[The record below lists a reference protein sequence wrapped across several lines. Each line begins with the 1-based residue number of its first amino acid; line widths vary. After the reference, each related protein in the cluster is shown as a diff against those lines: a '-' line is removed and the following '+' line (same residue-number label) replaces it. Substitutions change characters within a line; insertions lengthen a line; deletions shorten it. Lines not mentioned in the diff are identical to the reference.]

1 MAFSYSFHLS
11 TKGNSLSTASKV
23 SGTSRHNLR
32 QYESKD
38 YDRSQIEILQ
48 GSDSIMND
56 VRGIYQKEFDA
67 TLREYNSKVRPDR
80 QIDDYLKSVSDKK
93 QTDVACEIIVQ
104 VGDMDF
110 WQDKS
115 LDERKQMTDVFKG
128 QLEDMKELVPDFKIA
143 SAVIHYDEK
152 SPHMHVVGVP
162 VHEGYKKGLN
172 KQVSKTKVFTKDSL
186 SMLQD
191 KMRERVEDRMKDMDI
206 FKDME
211 LKAKE
216 RGRNKDYRKEEL
228 AGLYDLQEQEKEKQE
243 HIFEL
248 DSQLREKNQNV
259 RRLDKERDEI
269 KADIDRLNKELE
281 GLKNAKSN
289 ADDQIKA
296 YDLISKKAEKHK
308 IPPIEIGSQ
317 NVSDGLFKS
326 HTEYFVKIPCKDE
339 KAAQRR
345 LNEVKAI
352 YTKNFT
358 KEDLQEQ
365 IEDIAHDVADT
376 RQLWEDT
383 HKRIRQESDTLD
395 LAKKQAKAEI
405 AQAKAA
411 AKDAFIADTQI
422 YKNLNFEKMGYS
434 QNSLGRLVSN
444 EIAQT
449 LVRDAVY
456 QAYDWLKQN
465 GCLKQD
471 KLLNKSK
478 AAMASIKNLG
488 TDISSFEDRVKKN
501 MIKQLANDERMI
513 DSVLKKGKSMNQ
525 ESQRYYDCDFE
536 R

>member
-11 TKGNSLSTASKV
+11 TKGNSLSTVSKV

-38 YDRSQIEILQ
+38 YDKNQIEILQ

-67 TLREYNSKVRPDR
+67 ALQEYNSKVRPDR
-80 QIDDYLKSVSDKK
+80 QIDDYLKAVSDKK

-228 AGLYDLQEQEKEKQE
+228 AGLYDIQKQEQTKQE
-243 HIFEL
+243 HVFEL
-248 DSQLREKNQNV
+248 DAQLRDKNKNI
-259 RRLDKERDEI
+259 RRLDKDLNEI
-269 KADIDRLNKELE
+269 KAELTRVTAERDKAQIDLQAAQKELE
-281 GLKNAKSN
+281 RTADRQEMNMLLDGLDDAIKNARIIGERVAHEDLNIKKPMFGSNDKEVSLGSVQRASWALERELKELKPVVEDLKKTEQKLTDMSKQTEKLIEDKAQEITRQIQEQLFKDARQAEKDRKKAHEAKLRYEELKNEQESYILGTAE
-289 ADDQIKA
+289 DKA
-296 YDLISKKAEKHK
+296 
-308 IPPIEIGSQ
+308 Q
-317 NVSDGLFKS
+317 NLFND
-326 HTEYFVKIPCKDE
+326 FI
-339 KAAQRR
+339 
-345 LNEVKAI
+345 N
-352 YTKNFT
+352 KNFGQ
-358 KEDLQEQ
+358 DPADRGARLEQ
-365 IEDIAHDVADT
+365 FADSLT
-376 RQLWEDT
+376 MKDGRSVL
-383 HKRIRQESDTLD
+383 
-395 LAKKQAKAEI
+395 
-405 AQAKAA
+405 
-411 AKDAFIADTQI
+411 DAFNDREQERQSKLTREYERTIRETMRQAQD
-422 YKNLNFEKMGYS
+422 FE
-434 QNSLGRLVSN
+434 
-444 EIAQT
+444 E
-449 LVRDAVY
+449 
-456 QAYDWLKQN
+456 
-465 GCLKQD
+465 
-471 KLLNKSK
+471 
-478 AAMASIKNLG
+478 
-488 TDISSFEDRVKKN
+488 SFED
-501 MIKQLANDERMI
+501 
-513 DSVLKKGKSMNQ
+513 
-525 ESQRYYDCDFE
+525 YDFE